1 MHDNF
6 DASFDV
12 SPAKKRLPLN
22 TIKCGFNIEPINN
35 GYDEVLVG
43 RHMYFSP
50 PPKPKYEPMA
60 PK

>member
-12 SPAKKRLPLN
+12 SPTKKRLPLN
-22 TIKCGFNIEPINN
+22 TNRCHFNVEPVNP
-35 GYDEVLVG
+35 GYDNVLLN

-50 PPKPKYEPMA
+50 KPKYAPMA